1 MLARVASTFYAVQ
14 VRQYD
19 PHTHAHTYQ
28 TLSLIQ
34 STLRRHM
41 TLRGRYFTT
50 TLHGRGRAEH
60 AARIQLVSATSY
72 SSAQVSA
79 RSAVSLTCLAF
90 PCLATGLREIHRQK
104 RMSFYTLILRP
115 SRTRTR
121 PSAYPL
127 SLSRSHSSSL
137 TPVLT
142 PALTPPLPLFSS
154 APSSFVLCV
163 PRVGCLL
170 ACGTRDVPFCSSSY
184 RPFRRVGPPRAD
196 HSSASSALAIS
207 MSSSSAVGC
216 SSGEAC
222 PNNSF
227 SVSWMT

>member
-1 MLARVASTFYAVQ
+1 M
-14 VRQYD
+14 
-19 PHTHAHTYQ
+19 
-28 TLSLIQ
+28 
-34 STLRRHM
+34 
-41 TLRGRYFTT
+41 
-50 TLHGRGRAEH
+50 
-60 AARIQLVSATSY
+60 
-72 SSAQVSA
+72 
-79 RSAVSLTCLAF
+79 TCLAF

-163 PRVGCLL
+163 PRVP
-170 ACGTRDVPFCSSSY
+170 AVM
-184 RPFRRVGPPRAD
+184 RRA
-196 HSSASSALAIS
+196 HSPHLHEAHAAQNNRTSRSRREQIGARLPERGKASSEDKGGKRRTPRPRRS
-207 MSSSSAVGC
+207 VGANH
-216 SSGEAC
+216 GGGAPKTIQRRWQHRFQGLELL
-222 PNNSF
+222 
-227 SVSWMT
+227 